1 MRYYYWKVRKKAG
14 SKCPDYI
21 GFEDTF
27 IRAFIRAWSF
37 AIRNKVLISYLNK
50 KQVEIFKLQ
59 YTHRSEE

>member
-1 MRYYYWKVRKKAG
+1 MRYYYWKVRKKVG
-14 SKCPDYI
+14 SKCPGYI

-27 IRAFIRAWSF
+27 IRALIRAWSF
-37 AIRNKVLISYLNK
+37 AIRNRVLISYLNK